1 MFLEMSFDYPMDGL
15 FQKRLQI
22 RNGFFASHRFDA
34 NLIHIA
40 NLFLLVL
47 CKLELKKSPVA
58 LALRHLRCA
67 TPCMGTSWLTKNRF

>member
-40 NLFLLVL
+40 NLSFLFFANLNSRSLLWHSLCDICVVPLLVW
-47 CKLELKKSPVA
+47 ELP
-58 LALRHLRCA
+58 
-67 TPCMGTSWLTKNRF
+67 G